1 MVFLK
6 QAQDLITDL
15 AKPKLKA
22 EYFIIVNIFHE
33 T

>member
-6 QAQDLITDL
+6 QVQDLITDL

-22 EYFIIVNIFHE
+22 EYLIIVNIFHE